1 MSNPP
6 KLRDERRHED
16 ELADIVLGYLAEHPD
31 ASDTLE
37 GIAEWWIMRQRTRVE
52 VTKLAKVLRHLT
64 ESSLLE
70 KIEEGD
76 MTRYRL
82 KVDERGPLS

>member
-1 MSNPP
+1 LSNQP

-70 KIEEGD
+70 RIEDGD
-76 MTRYRL
+76 NTRYRL
-82 KVDERGPLS
+82 KVNERGSHS

>member
-6 KLRDERRHED
+6 KLRDERRHEE

-52 VTKLAKVLRHLT
+52 VTKLARVLRHLA

-76 MTRYRL
+76 NPRYRL
-82 KVDERGPLS
+82 KVNERGPHS

>member
-1 MSNPP
+1 V
-6 KLRDERRHED
+6 DEKRRE
-16 ELADIVLGYLAEHPD
+16 EEVAEIVLGYLAEHPD

-37 GIAEWWIMRQRTRVE
+37 GIAEWWIMRQQTRVE
-52 VTKLAKVLRHLT
+52 VTTLAKVLRHLA

-76 MTRYRL
+76 TPRYRL
-82 KVDERGPLS
+82 RITERGPHS

>member
-1 MSNPP
+1 LSYPP
-6 KLRDERRHED
+6 KLRNERRHED

-52 VTKLAKVLRHLT
+52 VTTLVKVLRYLA

-76 MTRYRL
+76 NPRYRL
-82 KVDERGPLS
+82 KADVHGPPS

>member
-1 MSNPP
+1 MSYPP
-6 KLRDERRHED
+6 KLVDERRREE

-37 GIAEWWIMRQRTRVE
+37 GIAEWWIMRQQTRVE
-52 VTKLAKVLRHLT
+52 VTTLAKVLRHLA

-76 MTRYRL
+76 TPRYRL
-82 KVDERGPLS
+82 NVKERGPHS

>member
-6 KLRDERRHED
+6 KLVDERRREE

-37 GIAEWWIMRQRTRVE
+37 GIAEWWIMRQQTRVE
-52 VTKLAKVLRHLT
+52 VTKLAKVLRRLA
-64 ESSLLE
+64 ESNLLE
-70 KIEEGD
+70 KIEEGG
-76 MTRYRL
+76 TLRYRL
-82 KVDERGPLS
+82 NVKERGPHS